1 MTSLFVFAVCTKRG
15 LELTWRRMS
24 WKICGVE
31 SERKITACKIVSLA
45 IAIAIGMSLF
55 RDVMFIICAML
66 ISCYVLY

>member
-15 LELTWRRMS
+15 LDPTWRRMS

-45 IAIAIGMSLF
+45 IAIGMSLF